1 MDNRA
6 PLPTVARAVA
16 PSVNNPGFN
25 SQMTNSRPSYFHL
38 HLVSDSTGETLTTIA
53 KAAAVQYGQ
62 IRPIEHMHPLVRNA
76 RQLKRVLQEIEQAP
90 GIVLYTIVNT
100 DLIAEIEER
109 CKELKVPCH
118 AVLKPIMQV
127 FESYLGAPQTPTVAG
142 QHVLDADYFRR
153 IDALNFTMAHD
164 DGRLPDNL
172 NEADIILLGI
182 SRTSKTPTSIYLAQR
197 GYKTANVPI
206 VPGLPFPEEIGGKHT
221 AFVAC
226 LIASPDRIAEVR
238 RNRALLIGDRDLE
251 DYVDRSR
258 IAAEI
263 AFTRKLCARH
273 GWPVID
279 VTRRSVEET
288 AATIIRLLQD
298 KQADADA
305 AKAETETEAGQSH
318 DA

>member
-1 MDNRA
+1 MA
-6 PLPTVARAVA
+6 H
-16 PSVNNPGFN
+16 
-25 SQMTNSRPSYFHL
+25 SQPSYFHL

-53 KAAAVQYGQ
+53 KAAAVQYAQ
-62 IRPIEHMHPLVRNA
+62 VRPIEHVHPLVRNA

-90 GIVLYTIVNT
+90 GIVLYTIVNL
-100 DLIAEIEER
+100 DLIAELEQR
-109 CKELKVPCH
+109 CKELKVPCL
-118 AVLKPIMQV
+118 AVLQPIMQV

-164 DGRLPDNL
+164 DGRLPEDL

-206 VPGLPFPEEIGGKHT
+206 VPSLPFPEEIASQHS
-221 AFVAC
+221 AFVVC

-238 RNRALLIGDRDLE
+238 RNRALLIGDRDLD

-263 AFTRKLCARH
+263 AYTRKICAQH

-288 AATIIRLLQD
+288 AATIIRLMHDLKAD
-298 KQADADA
+298 KEEAVAAQA
-305 AKAETETEAGQSH
+305 AGGPSH
-318 DA
+318 DE